1 MCGIQVSLQL
11 LSLDSTSNSTNSMWI
26 CAVVLRNEL
35 WRVLYFMHCQFVNKF
50 CLQYHSF
57 FFFFLSFFFVLFC
70 FLFFLEG
77 CYCHSA
83 KLLLIASFRSN
94 LRKKGGISK
103 EKKVFFF
110 IFKEKRA
117 LFSFTRGTL
126 FSCYL
131 YADA

>member
-11 LSLDSTSNSTNSMWI
+11 LSLDSTSNSANSMWI

-35 WRVLYFMHCQFVNKF
+35 WIVLYFMHCQFVNKF
-50 CLQYHSF
+50 CFQYHSF
-57 FFFFLSFFFVLFC
+57 FSSFFLFFLFC

-94 LRKKGGISK
+94 WRKKGGISK
-103 EKKVFFF
+103 EKKGLFFHFQGKKGTFF
-110 IFKEKRA
+110 IYKGHTFFM
-117 LFSFTRGTL
+117 LPL
-126 FSCYL
+126 C
-131 YADA
+131 